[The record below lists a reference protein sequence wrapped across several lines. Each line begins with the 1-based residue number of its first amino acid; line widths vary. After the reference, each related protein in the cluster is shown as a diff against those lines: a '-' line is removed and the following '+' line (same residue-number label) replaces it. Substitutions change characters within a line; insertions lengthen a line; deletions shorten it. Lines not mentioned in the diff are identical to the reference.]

1 MGVSDMAKNKHAIV
15 KTLPAVE
22 TLGSV
27 DVIAT
32 DKTGTL
38 TKNEMTVKDIITA
51 DQIYHVS
58 GNGYAPEGKFN
69 KLDQPAVIDDTLALF
84 LEAGFEA
91 NDTTLFK
98 SDEVG
103 QLTVNQ
109 PMVPFNGLPQGFS
122 IDQVPQNTE
131 IDMLPFDSDYRY
143 IAKLVQT
150 TTGQRRLYIK
160 GSPDKL
166 FRWRNKRRCLPT
178 RYLESTRST
187 TLRTR

>member
-1 MGVSDMAKNKHAIV
+1 MIIAAAILLFILGFISGLYSLPVLAIAIVTMVVGSIPEGLPATTSVILAMGVSDMAKNKHAIV

-58 GNGYAPEGKFN
+58 GNGYAPEGQIQQA
-69 KLDQPAVIDDTLALF
+69 DQPAVIDDTLALF

-98 SDEVG
+98 SDEG
-103 QLTVNQ
+103 WQLTVNQ
-109 PMVPFNGLPQGFS
+109 PMVPF
-122 IDQVPQNTE
+122 
-131 IDMLPFDSDYRY
+131 
-143 IAKLVQT
+143 
-150 TTGQRRLYIK
+150 
-160 GSPDKL
+160 
-166 FRWRNKRRCLPT
+166 
-178 RYLESTRST
+178 
-187 TLRTR
+187 